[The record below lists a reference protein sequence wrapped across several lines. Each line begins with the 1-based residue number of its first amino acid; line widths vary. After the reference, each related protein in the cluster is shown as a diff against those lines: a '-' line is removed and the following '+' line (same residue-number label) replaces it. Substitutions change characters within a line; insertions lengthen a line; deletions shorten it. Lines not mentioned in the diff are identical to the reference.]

1 MSKAYDQRKLCLV
14 EGLEDFATQG
24 FQCKDYTDLTIR
36 CQDREFFVHKLIVCL
51 YSIFFKNA
59 CKPDSPFKEAKT
71 GIIELHEDDLLIHY
85 PDRPVVEAERLRDA
99 RLYAIAE
106 KYQAP
111 HTKDDAATFFHEG
124 LDPELKL
131 SITSFINIAKLVFES
146 TPDSDRT
153 LRNLVFRYAHKNL
166 ARLMSFSR
174 FESAMGHIDGFWSG
188 LARFSTFYATKIRMC
203 PCCGKLQQNQYLD
216 FIASGGRMQM
226 TCENYHCRSSIHSVD
241 KWNTPYDEL
250 PNELAVKAES
260 DGEPSRKRPRLGD
273 DDAND
278 DDASDDEEMQPF

>member
-1 MSKAYDQRKLCLV
+1 M
-14 EGLEDFATQG
+14 EDFATQG

-59 CKPDSPFKEAKT
+59 CKPDSPFKVTSESTWNQRHMLILNSQQEAKT
-71 GIIELHEDDLLIHY
+71 GIIELHEDDPADVQLMLESFYCEHYDENHEFGSRHY

-153 LRNLVFRYAHKNL
+153 LRNLVFRYAT
-166 ARLMSFSR
+166 RISR
-174 FESAMGHIDGFWSG
+174 DSCRSAVSSPQWVT
-188 LARFSTFYATKIRMC
+188 ST
-203 PCCGKLQQNQYLD
+203 
-216 FIASGGRMQM
+216 ASG
-226 TCENYHCRSSIHSVD
+226 VD
-241 KWNTPYDEL
+241 
-250 PNELAVKAES
+250 
-260 DGEPSRKRPRLGD
+260 
-273 DDAND
+273 
-278 DDASDDEEMQPF
+278 